1 MNPLKQNAPIDPA
14 TGMPVA
20 QPQLGQMAQ
29 NPYPNQNALG
39 PAQAAKIPSMFPGS
53 AFQQNQ
59 KTYGILSADTS
70 KKAAAS
76 EAARLAAQEKAKKER
91 ALREEASNG
100 VTEATTEAS
109 QEILATLEAKKV
121 KAKQSK
127 TIPTPPRTYSNSSS
141 KTIYNEDGTVSSKQT
156 IK

>member
-1 MNPLKQNAPIDPA
+1 MNPLKQTAPINPA
-14 TGMPVA
+14 TGMPVV

-39 PAQAAKIPSMFPGS
+39 PAQATKIPSMFPGS

-59 KTYGILSADTS
+59 QTFGILSADTS
-70 KKAAAS
+70 KKAGIS

-91 ALREEASNG
+91 ALREGASNG
-100 VTEATTEAS
+100 VTETATGLSQDVVSGETKTE
-109 QEILATLEAKKV
+109 
-121 KAKQSK
+121 
-127 TIPTPPRTYSNSSS
+127 PTPRRTYSNSSS

>member
-39 PAQAAKIPSMFPGS
+39 PAQATKIPSMFPGS

-59 KTYGILSADTS
+59 QTFGILSADTS
-70 KKAAAS
+70 EQAGIS
-76 EAARLAAQEKAKKER
+76 EAKRLAAQKAARAKR
-91 ALREEASNG
+91 ALKKGASKG
-100 VTEATTEAS
+100 VTEAQLERLS
-109 QEILATLEAKKV
+109 QDPV
-121 KAKQSK
+121 SGK
-127 TIPTPPRTYSNSSS
+127 TKTDTSPTKTYSNEGSN
-141 KTIYNEDGTVSSKQT
+141 TIYNEDGTVSSKQT